1 MIELLSD
8 SRCVGCDLCVEVC
21 PTRVFDAVAGGKPV
35 IARQGDYQTC
45 FMCELYCPTDAL
57 YVAPQAE
64 TAEMPAEAGLVARDL
79 LGSYRRSI
87 GWSGG
92 ARDRRLGDSSYIILD
107 RYFSDT
113 L

>member
-1 MIELLSD
+1 
-8 SRCVGCDLCVEVC
+8 
-21 PTRVFDAVAGGKPV
+21 
-35 IARQGDYQTC
+35 
-45 FMCELYCPTDAL
+45 
-57 YVAPQAE
+57 
-64 TAEMPAEAGLVARDL
+64 MPAEAGLVARDL

>member
-1 MIELLSD
+1 MIEVINAATCTSCNI
-8 SRCVGCDLCVEVC
+8 CVQIC
-21 PTRVFDAVAGGKPV
+21 PTDVFERREGGNPI
-35 IARQGDYQTC
+35 IARQADCQTC